1 MEIVLR
7 ALSAIKDV
15 PGNSLTALFD
25 EEVKV
30 QSATDTDRS
39 HSDLFLKQFLQG
51 LIVDN
56 IRHRLPDDLPI
67 VSKIP

>member
-51 LIVDN
+51 LIDN